1 MLGDRAEGVAKAAG
15 VTGRVCDTK
24 AVGVAEWIWYV
35 ATATGVWNDCRKAVE
50 GCSEVALESTVA
62 AMGLTFTLH
71 LDTTHCHE
79 APTRLNVVVLIT
91 TRD

>member
-1 MLGDRAEGVAKAAG
+1 MRRLWGVARW
-15 VTGRVCDTK
+15 V
-24 AVGVAEWIWYV
+24 WYV
-35 ATATGVWNDCRKAVE
+35 ATAAGIEDGCCKAAE

-79 APTRLNVVVLIT
+79 APTRLNVVVLTT